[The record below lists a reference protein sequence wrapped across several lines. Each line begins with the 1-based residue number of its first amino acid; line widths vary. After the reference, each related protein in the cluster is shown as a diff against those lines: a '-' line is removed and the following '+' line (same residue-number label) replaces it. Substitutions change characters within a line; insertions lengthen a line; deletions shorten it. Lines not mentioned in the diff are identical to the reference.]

1 MKRAQ
6 VVVRGAVQGVFFRVE
21 ARDRA
26 RSLGVAGWVR
36 NTADGSVEAVLEGED
51 ERVESMVDWCRRGPA
66 RSARRR
72 RRGDLVRAAGR
83 RRLLDPV
90 SFHVT
95 RSRHNGTR
103 VTGVELLNRR
113 VVLDGIELGRV
124 VDVILDET
132 GERPVG
138 FDVLCGDGSHRFLPY
153 ATALLDGETVEVGS
167 PLVLLGRDQL
177 EFYRRHGRALR
188 S

>member
-1 MKRAQ
+1 M
-6 VVVRGAVQGVFFRVE
+6 
-21 ARDRA
+21 
-26 RSLGVAGWVR
+26 
-36 NTADGSVEAVLEGED
+36 
-51 ERVESMVDWCRRGPA
+51 
-66 RSARRR
+66 
-72 RRGDLVRAAGR
+72 
-83 RRLLDPV
+83 
-90 SFHVT
+90 
-95 RSRHNGTR
+95 
-103 VTGVELLNRR
+103 TGVEHLNRR

-124 VDVILDET
+124 VDVIIDGT
-132 GERPVG
+132 GEGPVG

>member
-1 MKRAQ
+1 MK
-6 VVVRGAVQGVFFRVE
+6 GA
-21 ARDRA
+21 
-26 RSLGVAGWVR
+26 
-36 NTADGSVEAVLEGED
+36 
-51 ERVESMVDWCRRGPA
+51 
-66 RSARRR
+66 
-72 RRGDLVRAAGR
+72 
-83 RRLLDPV
+83 
-90 SFHVT
+90 
-95 RSRHNGTR
+95 

-113 VVLDGIELGRV
+113 VVMDGIELGRV

-153 ATALLDGETVEVGS
+153 ATALIGGDEVEVGS

-177 EFYRRHGRALR
+177 DFYRRHGRALR

>member
-1 MKRAQ
+1 MASPW
-6 VVVRGAVQGVFFRVE
+6 GFTC
-21 ARDRA
+21 
-26 RSLGVAGWVR
+26 LPAGKHR
-36 NTADGSVEAVLEGED
+36 Q
-51 ERVESMVDWCRRGPA
+51 
-66 RSARRR
+66 
-72 RRGDLVRAAGR
+72 
-83 RRLLDPV
+83 
-90 SFHVT
+90 
-95 RSRHNGTR
+95 NGTR
-103 VTGVELLNRR
+103 VTGVELLNKR

-138 FDVLCGDGSHRFLPY
+138 FDVHCGDGSHRFLPY
-153 ATALLDGETVEVGS
+153 ATAVLGRDEVEVAS